1 MPPTREVGVA
11 AHRLRVDAWTGK
23 VLAEMRASGIR
34 GVLLKGPAIARW
46 LYADDPSLR
55 DYADADVIVSP
66 GDTDRAHELLY
77 ELGFEVLPYPL
88 PGDHQR
94 HARAYVRPRD
104 GANIDLH
111 TTLHGLER
119 LPRERAWGAV
129 STGTERLKVGGVDV
143 EIPSR
148 PVRVLHLALHLGPA
162 DQADT
167 HAWHDLQRGIEIATA
182 DEWRAATALARSL
195 GVDRE
200 FAVRLRR
207 LPAGAEL
214 ADRLG
219 LTRRVSA
226 DYRLAAAV
234 AAGHSPRGALSVS
247 RFMKLPDLRSRLT
260 YGRSMLLPDD
270 SALRERSAAARAG
283 HVRAARA
290 LHAARVVI
298 DLPQALRA
306 WIRYQRG

>member
-1 MPPTREVGVA
+1 MPPTREIGVA
-11 AHRLRVDAWTGK
+11 AHRLRVDAWTGM

-66 GDTDRAHELLY
+66 GDTERARELLC
-77 ELGFEVLPYPL
+77 ELGFEAVPYPAL
-88 PGDHQR
+88 GDPQR
-94 HARAYVRPRD
+94 HASAYVRPHD

-111 TTLHGLER
+111 ATLHGLER
-119 LPRERAWGAV
+119 ISRDLAWRAV
-129 STGTERLKVGGVDV
+129 STGTERIKVGRVDV

-148 PVRVLHLALHLGPA
+148 PVRVLHLALHLGAA
-162 DQADT
+162 DHAEA
-167 HAWHDLQRGIEIATA
+167 HAWRDLERGIAIATA
-182 DEWRAATALARSL
+182 DEWRAAATLAQSL
-195 GVDRE
+195 GVERE

-207 LPAGAEL
+207 LPAGAAL

-226 DYRLAAAV
+226 DYQLQAAV
-234 AAGHSPRGALSVS
+234 AAGRSPRGVLSVS
-247 RFMKLPDLRSRLT
+247 HFMKLPDRQSRLT
-260 YGRSMLLPDD
+260 YARWMLLPDD
-270 SALRERSAAARAG
+270 SVLRERSAMARAG
-283 HVRAARA
+283 HLRAARA
-290 LHAARVVI
+290 LSAARILI

-306 WIRYQRG
+306 WVKYQRG